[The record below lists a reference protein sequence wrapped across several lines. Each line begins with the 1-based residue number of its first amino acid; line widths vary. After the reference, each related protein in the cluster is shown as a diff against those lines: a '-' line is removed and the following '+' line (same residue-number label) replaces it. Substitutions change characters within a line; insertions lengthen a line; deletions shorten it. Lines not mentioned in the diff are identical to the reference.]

1 MAARSGVSIHT
12 TIYNTFRGADF
23 TTDPAYVDRARSPY
37 CTNMISDAGGMPEK
51 RVGWRK
57 LYQLPG
63 RPRIN
68 GLYCGVFDGEAK
80 YLAHAGTKFY
90 GWSDGD
96 EEPELLYSG
105 ANNDRSQGVP
115 MCGKI
120 WIVTGGDYLCWDG
133 ETVQDVCSDGVAY
146 APKTVISRDPAGGGE
161 PHEDINLLGRYRVN
175 SFLADGSSKIYHV
188 DSGEIDEEGDITVTV
203 NGTVMYSGWSANR
216 SAGTITFTTA
226 PAAPEEGAEDNV
238 TIKFPCTVDGYADRI
253 RKCRIVT
260 QYGLNET
267 NRIFLSGNPDYP
279 NLDWYCGLL
288 DPTYV
293 TDLSYSNVGLEG
305 VAIRGYC
312 RLGAYL
318 AIVKEQHPQDS
329 SVFLRSGKL
338 DDNNEPVFPIQSALT
353 GVGAINTSSFATLLE
368 EPLFLSGTGIYA
380 MATST
385 YTSERLAQN
394 RSYYLNGALLREDD
408 LSEAAAVQWQGMYLL
423 SIGNGH
429 VYVLDARQPK
439 SYRSAGQSDY
449 CYEGY
454 FWANIPA
461 RCWMTRNDG
470 ATEHLFFGTE
480 DGRICRMNND
490 QEGMRRFRDD
500 EQAVKAVWATKVDDD
515 GDATVQKTM
524 IKRGAAVTIKPHTH
538 TSAKIYVAKDE
549 EADKLIAQ
557 GSMSIFDFEDIDFT
571 NFTFETYD
579 GPKDIM
585 LHTKVKKYK
594 RLQILVINQEPAQ
607 GFGVY
612 AITKHFVTGNYAK
625 K

>member
-1 MAARSGVSIHT
+1 MAARRGVSIHT

-23 TTDPAYVDRARSPY
+23 TTDPAFVDRKRSPY

-51 RVGWRK
+51 RVGWRT

-63 RPRIN
+63 KPRVN
-68 GLYCGVFDGEAK
+68 GIFCGVFDGVTK
-80 YLAHAGTKFY
+80 YLAHAGTSFY
-90 GWSDGD
+90 GWTEDS

-105 ANNDRSQGVP
+105 ANDDRSQGVALG
-115 MCGKI
+115 GKI

-133 ETVQDVCSDGVAY
+133 ETVQDVCGDDSAY
-146 APKTVISRDPAGGGE
+146 APKTVINRDPAGGGE
-161 PHEDINLLGRYRVN
+161 PYENVNLVGRYRIN
-175 SFLADGSSKIYHV
+175 GFLADGSSRVYLL
-188 DSGEIDEEGDITVTV
+188 DGSIDEEGDITVTV
-203 NGTVMYSGWSANR
+203 NGEVKETGWTADR
-216 SAGTITFTTA
+216 AAGKITFDSA
-226 PAAPEEGAEDNV
+226 PSAPESGAEDNV
-238 TIKFPCTVDGYADRI
+238 FVKFPHTVEGYSDRI
-253 RKCRIVT
+253 RKCRIVAA
-260 QYGLNET
+260 YGVGET

-288 DPTYV
+288 NPAYV
-293 TDLSYSNVGLEG
+293 PDLSYSSVGLEG

-312 RLGAYL
+312 RLGANL

-329 SVFLRSGKL
+329 SVFLRSGTL
-338 DDNNEPVFPIQSALT
+338 NGENEAVFTIQSALA
-353 GVGAINTSSFATLLE
+353 GVGAANTSGFASLLE
-368 EPLFLSGTGIYA
+368 EPLFLSGTGVYA
-380 MATST
+380 LTTST

-394 RSYYLNGALLREDD
+394 RSYYLNGALLKEDD
-408 LSEAAAVQWQGMYLL
+408 LSEATACQWQGMYLL
-423 SIGNGH
+423 AVGNGN

-439 SYRSAGQSDY
+439 SYRSAGQSDFA
-449 CYEGY
+449 YEGY

-470 ATEHLFFGTE
+470 VMEHLFFGTSN
-480 DGRICRMNND
+480 GRICKMNND
-490 QEGMRRFRDD
+490 VEGMKRFMDD
-500 EQAVKAVWATKVDDD
+500 DGPVEAVWATKVDDD

-538 TSAKIYVAKDE
+538 TSAKVYVIKDE
-549 EADKLIAQ
+549 DAEKLIAQ
-557 GSMSIFDFEDIDFT
+557 GNMDIFDFEEIDFE
-571 NFTFETYD
+571 NFTFEVYD

-594 RLQILVINQEPAQ
+594 RLQILVVNQEKAQ